1 MKTMSSNTRRREFLV
16 GSLVGLGAIALVEG
30 EDTPAIE
37 PRALGPDEG
46 ELVYVG
52 RTRDPVRIKLSPSP
66 QGRFAMITQDVA
78 PGAVIP
84 VHLHE
89 KEDEII
95 FIQSGE
101 GAATVADERVTLRA
115 GSTLY
120 VPQGTWHG
128 GQNTGA
134 ATLQWVAIYSPSGF
148 EGYFREIG
156 TKAPGDTPP
165 RRTAAEREAL
175 DRRFGIRY
183 PG

>member
-1 MKTMSSNTRRREFLV
+1 MERRRFV
-16 GSLVGLGAIALVEG
+16 AFAGASLCSVAAGHGQSSVDPLPALAR
-30 EDTPAIE
+30 DTN
-37 PRALGPDEG
+37 DG

-52 RTRDPVRIKLSPSP
+52 RTRDPVRIKVSPP
-66 QGRFAMITQDVA
+66 PGGRFAMITQDVA
-78 PGAVIP
+78 PGSVIP

-101 GAATVADERVTLRA
+101 GTATLGDQQVTLAA

-128 GQNTGA
+128 GENTG
-134 ATLQWVAIYSPSGF
+134 TSILKWVAIYSPSGF
-148 EGYFREIG
+148 EGYFRAIG
-156 TKAPGDTPP
+156 TKAPGDPPTP
-165 RRTAAEREAL
+165 RSREEFEKL

-183 PG
+183 RR